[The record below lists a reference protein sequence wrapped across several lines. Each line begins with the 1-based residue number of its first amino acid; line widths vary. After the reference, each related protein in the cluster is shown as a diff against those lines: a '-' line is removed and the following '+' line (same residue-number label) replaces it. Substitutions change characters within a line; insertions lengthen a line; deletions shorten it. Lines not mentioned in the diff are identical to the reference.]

1 MLTEV
6 LDLPDPLI
14 MAHRY
19 RASAL
24 ECIALLCAWL
34 RSPEDQWGLAT
45 KYACP
50 QSAISEITNETARY
64 INDHWSH
71 FLDWDNTGVVHPSRL
86 HAYATALAEFGAP
99 MTTVFGFINCTI
111 HPTCRPGG
119 FQELVYTGY
128 KKCHGMKFQGV
139 VTPNGLM
146 AHLCGP
152 FHAPQN
158 NVGVLGESR
167 LLEMLEEKALQ
178 PGSQDGD
185 LAHKQYFHVYGDSA
199 YGVSPV
205 MLSPFSGVGKR
216 TLDEAAFNMAMGAVH
231 ISVEHSFGIIL
242 QDWPFINCFWK
253 HRIWGTQCGTLFR
266 VAVLLTNAH
275 SCLVPNQTSQW
286 YDCMPPSLAEYFH
299 G

>member
-14 MAHRY
+14 TAHRY
-19 RASAL
+19 HASAL
-24 ECIALLCAWL
+24 ECIALLCARL

-45 KYACP
+45 KYARP

-71 FLDWDNTGVVHPSRL
+71 LLDWDNTGVVHPSRL
-86 HAYATALAEFGAP
+86 RAYATTLAEFGAP
-99 MTTVFGFINCTI
+99 MTTVFRFINCTI
-111 HPTCRPGG
+111 HPMCWSGC

-128 KKCHGMKFQGV
+128 KKCHRMKFQGV

-146 AHLCGP
+146 AHLYGP
-152 FHAPQN
+152 FWAPQN
-158 NVGVLGESR
+158 DVGVLGESR

-178 PGSQDGD
+178 PGSQDGNPV
-185 LAHKQYFHVYGDSA
+185 HKQYFQVYGDSA
-199 YGVSPV
+199 YGVSPI
-205 MLSPFSGVGKR
+205 MLSPFSG
-216 TLDEAAFNMAMGAVH
+216 AAFNTAIGAVR
-231 ISVEHSFGIIL
+231 ISVEHGFGIIL

-253 HRIWGTQCGTLFR
+253 HHIWGTQCGTLFH
-266 VAVLLTNAH
+266 VAVLLTNTH
-275 SCLVPNQTSQW
+275 SCLVPNQTSQQ

>member
-14 MAHRY
+14 MAHGY

-24 ECIALLCAWL
+24 ECIALLCSRL
-34 RSPEDQWGLAT
+34 RNPEDQWGLAT
-45 KYACP
+45 KYAHP
-50 QSAISEITNETARY
+50 QSVILEITNETARY
-64 INDHWSH
+64 INDRWSH
-71 FLDWDNTGVVHPSRL
+71 LLDWDDTGVVHPSRL
-86 HAYATALAEFGAP
+86 HAYATALGEFSAP
-99 MTTVFGFINCTI
+99 TTMVFRFIDCTI
-111 HPTCRPGG
+111 CQTCRPGR

-152 FHAPQN
+152 FHTPQN
-158 NVGVLGESR
+158 DVGVGE
-167 LLEMLEEKALQ
+167 
-178 PGSQDGD
+178 
-185 LAHKQYFHVYGDSA
+185 
-199 YGVSPV
+199 
-205 MLSPFSGVGKR
+205 R
-216 TLDEAAFNMAMGAVH
+216 TPDEAAFNMAMGAVR
-231 ISVEHSFGIIL
+231 ILVEHSFGIIL

-253 HRIWGTQCGTLFR
+253 HRIWGTQCGALFR
-266 VAVLLTNAH
+266 VVVLLTNAH
-275 SCLVPNQTSQW
+275 LCLVPNQTSQW